1 MKGCRARQ
9 VAFPLTPRCN
19 PTLTGRYAMN
29 PNLRALYREATKVL
43 GTLLAMAVV
52 LATIG
57 CGDGGGDGAEDTG
70 SILHASA
77 VAAGADAGR
86 NVDTTPDDTDNPP
99 DGFLDNLLSDTTV
112 TITFTNTS
120 VVPEQDTATT
130 LRVESY
136 TIDYSTNDPTAPA
149 LSSRTF
155 GANFIVEPDQS
166 VERGDILLAA
176 LATVYEYN
184 AGVAGGAV
192 PTDDPTEYT
201 AHYTFH
207 VENVPFGESQ
217 TVTVNVAFS
226 IGDFIP
232 ATN

>member
-1 MKGCRARQ
+1 MK
-9 VAFPLTPRCN
+9 
-19 PTLTGRYAMN
+19 
-29 PNLRALYREATKVL
+29 PNLRALYREAAKVL
-43 GTLLAMAVV
+43 GTLLAMVVV

-77 VAAGADAGR
+77 VAADEGGR
-86 NVDTTPDDTDNPP
+86 NVDTTPDDTTNPP
-99 DGFLDNLLSDTTV
+99 DGVFDNLLSDTTV
-112 TITFTNTS
+112 TITFTNRS

-155 GANFIVEPDQS
+155 GANFIVDPDQS
-166 VERGDILLAA
+166 VERGDILLVA
-176 LATVYEYN
+176 LATVDEYN

-217 TVTVNVAFS
+217 TVTANVAFS
-226 IGDFIP
+226 LGDFIP